1 MSKIRFAVAG
11 TGWRSLFYVRAAKWM
26 PELFELTGVLCRTKD
41 RARKYAGEH
50 GVKTFHTLDTL
61 LETQPEFVVSCVNK
75 AGMADMIKSL
85 LERGVPVLS
94 ETPYALDVDTLREL
108 HAMQE
113 KTGVLLDLAEQ
124 YFLYPSHQARRA
136 VVKKGLLGDV
146 VSCQLSAMHDYHG
159 ISMLRAYLG
168 EERGEVTI
176 RARKTKTPIVVT
188 GDRSGY
194 LTDGEMGEETR
205 TFAHFDYADGR
216 LGLYDFSGTQYHS
229 AIRSNHVRILGTR
242 GEAFDDTVR
251 YLSEDNRPLEE
262 RFVFHRD
269 LVTGTIRSIDFAGE
283 CVFKNPFPTDVA
295 MSEDE
300 IAVSLVLCRMGDAV
314 HGGARHYPIE
324 YGMADGYLSIL
335 MHRAADTG
343 EILVSRPI

>member
-1 MSKIRFAVAG
+1 MDKIRFAVAG
-11 TGWRSLFYVRAAKWM
+11 TGWRSLFYVRAAKWF
-26 PELFELTGVLCRTKD
+26 PERFELTGVLCRTKD

-50 GVKTFHTLDTL
+50 GVKTFHTLDAL
-61 LETQPEFVVSCVNK
+61 LETQPEFVVSCVSK
-75 AGMADMIKSL
+75 AGMAEMAASL
-85 LERGVPVLS
+85 MERGVPVLC
-94 ETPYALDVDTLREL
+94 ETPYAVDVETLEGLRDL
-108 HAMQE
+108 QE
-113 KTGVLLDLAEQ
+113 RTGVLLDLAEQ
-124 YFLYPSHQARRA
+124 YFLYPSHQARQA
-136 VVKKGLLGDV
+136 VIAKGLLGEV
-146 VSCQLSAMHDYHG
+146 VSCHLSMMHDYHG

-168 EERGEVTI
+168 AENGPVTI
-176 RARKTKTPIVVT
+176 RARKTRTPIVAT

-194 LTDGEMGEETR
+194 LTDGETGEEIR

-216 LGLYDFSGTQYHS
+216 LGLYDFAGTQYHS
-229 AIRSNHVRILGTR
+229 AIRSNHLRILCTR
-242 GEAFDDTVR
+242 GEIFDDTVR
-251 YLSEDNRPLEE
+251 YLTADNRPLLET
-262 RFVFHRD
+262 FIYHRD
-269 LVTGTIRSIDFAGE
+269 LITGTIRSIDFAGE